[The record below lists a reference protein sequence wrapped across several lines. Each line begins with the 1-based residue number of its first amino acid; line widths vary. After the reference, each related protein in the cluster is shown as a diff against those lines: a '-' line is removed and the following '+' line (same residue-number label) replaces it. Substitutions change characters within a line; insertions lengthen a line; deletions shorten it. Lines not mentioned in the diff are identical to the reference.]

1 MKYNHSIINTY
12 ILETGAKEKAVC
24 KPAAFFFWINSVY
37 VFHVQ
42 NLGVL
47 NLQER

>member
-1 MKYNHSIINTY
+1 MQTY
-12 ILETGAKEKAVC
+12 CFLFLDKL
-24 KPAAFFFWINSVY
+24 SLR
-37 VFHVQ
+37 FHVQ

>member
-1 MKYNHSIINTY
+1 MQTY
-12 ILETGAKEKAVC
+12 CFL
-24 KPAAFFFWINSVY
+24 FWINSVY